1 MATEKS
7 IITCPTCKSKKPM
20 GTMEDHCCSTCKNW
34 EPLKK
39 ENLGVC
45 LQRNTGEFLKYSHI
59 VHSFF
64 GCVNHSN
71 ALRLMPKN

>member
-1 MATEKS
+1 MADAKT

-20 GTMEDHCCSTCKNW
+20 GTMEVHCCSTCKNW

-45 LQRNTGEFLKYSHI
+45 LQKNTGECLNYSHI
-59 VHSFF
+59 TWSFF
-64 GCVNHSN
+64 GCINHSN
-71 ALRLMPKN
+71 ALTFMSKK